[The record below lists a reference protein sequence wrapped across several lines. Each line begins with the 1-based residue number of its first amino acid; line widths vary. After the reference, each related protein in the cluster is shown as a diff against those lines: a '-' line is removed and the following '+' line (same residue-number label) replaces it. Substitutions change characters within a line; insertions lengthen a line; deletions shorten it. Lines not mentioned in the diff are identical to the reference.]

1 MRLLKVCVVILLI
14 FIMGILAGTLG
25 TGFFIK
31 HRIGKF
37 VQGGG
42 PPPPIRILE
51 RLSAKLDPS
60 KPQQMEIEKILK
72 QAHDHLIDFRQ
83 MYRPEFEKI
92 FNDTIEQIK
101 QKLDSRQKQKLD
113 KLTERLKHRFHN
125 HPGPRPFL
133 SDKTPEQVFSDMK
146 MRLNLTKEQEADVR
160 PIIESSIENKRK
172 ILKKYKDQQEQVFRS
187 LSNEMQELQKS
198 VNKRLGNTLT
208 AEQME
213 DYRGFN
219 NEDCFMMRRFRSSSF
234 HYLR

>member
-1 MRLLKVCVVILLI
+1 
-14 FIMGILAGTLG
+14 
-25 TGFFIK
+25 
-31 HRIGKF
+31 
-37 VQGGG
+37 
-42 PPPPIRILE
+42 
-51 RLSAKLDPS
+51 
-60 KPQQMEIEKILK
+60 MEIERILK
-72 QAHDHLIDFRQ
+72 LAHDHLVDFRQ

-92 FNDTIEQIK
+92 FNNTIEQIK
-101 QKLDSRQKQKLD
+101 QKLDGRQRQKLD
-113 KLTERLKHRFHN
+113 ELTERLKHRFHK

-219 NEDCFMMRRFRSSSF
+219 DEDCFMMRRFRSSSF